1 MLAAFCSSQLRAR
14 EKAAKVALHLSKRRP
29 FGSNLMHAFSKQQ
42 QLAKDALIVR
52 STSRALHHS
61 LSVSAAFA
69 RQTTRCLCCVSV
81 CANVQLASR
90 VDPNWLVYFFCSS
103 LPVVKFSAKL
113 VWPIPVCVC
122 LFVCIKF
129 VSLEKRNSL

>member
-1 MLAAFCSSQLRAR
+1 MLAAFCSSQLRVR

-42 QLAKDALIVR
+42 QQQQLAKDALIVR

-61 LSVSAAFA
+61 LTHSLSQQLSLVKQLDA
-69 RQTTRCLCCVSV
+69 CCVSV

-122 LFVCIKF
+122 VCLFV
-129 VSLEKRNSL
+129 